1 MPRSLL
7 GLLQVVVIAKIL
19 MYFSGVENARR
30 HCVRVIVYAVVI
42 TGIVW
47 WFQWCFGE
55 AMASFFLKGRST

>member
-19 MYFSGVENARR
+19 IYFSGLENARR
-30 HCVRVIVYAVVI
+30 HWVRVIVYAVVI

-47 WFQWCFGE
+47 WFQRCLVKLWRH
-55 AMASFFLKGRST
+55 FF